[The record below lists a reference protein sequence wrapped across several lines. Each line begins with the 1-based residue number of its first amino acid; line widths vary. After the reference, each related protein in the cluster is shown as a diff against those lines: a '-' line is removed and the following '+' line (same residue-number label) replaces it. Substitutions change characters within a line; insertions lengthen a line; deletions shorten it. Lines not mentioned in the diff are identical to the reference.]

1 MLEQSEKRAFYIK
14 LFAVA
19 LVILGARLWLIQNF
33 GSSIPYWDQWDG
45 EAARVFLPW
54 LNGNLTFNHLFAV
67 HVDHRIFFTRILSL
81 SLLVLN
87 ERQWDPLLEVVVNAL
102 LSTSTAVLLILM
114 LNRLLGR
121 AFQNLIL
128 ITVAVLWSVPYAWEN
143 TLAGFQSQFYMMLLF
158 TLITLWGLLHDN
170 FSFKWWIGV
179 ILALSAIFTV
189 ASGFLILLVLIVI
202 KLYLIAIDTG
212 NRRSHLPTLFVSIII
227 TVISIMLL
235 TEVAHHASLQAS
247 NVTEF
252 MLAFGKPLAWP
263 WVTHPFASLVLY
275 LPFLALVF
283 RTLWLRRKPS
293 HAELF
298 VLALGGWVILQAASM
313 AYARGIGGRIPA
325 SRYMDILALG
335 VIVNLLAF
343 HFISQS
349 WYGLPGWLKPYVN
362 TYASLWKILVVAGIG
377 GLTVMGS
384 WPHIQQRS
392 LQYAEQIKNTR
403 EFIRTGKLST
413 LQKPHLHI
421 PYPKPKRLAGLLS
434 NPQLR
439 AILPHT
445 LTVPSLLQSSQSN
458 SSFVVNG
465 FYPTTGRYQN
475 ETTLGSYNNLGNKAT
490 GRFESTPIKL
500 ERSFMEIPVAGYLGQ
515 EGLKLQLVV
524 EGQPEPIAIIPPKL
538 ARQSW
543 VSCYVRTP
551 NQPFKLVAIDQRTD
565 QFGWFAFA
573 MPRSLGSLSFITI
586 WILEHGWMI
595 FIIGIALLSIRP
607 TFRGEHAG

>member
-33 GSSIPYWDQWDG
+33 GSSIPFWDQWG
-45 EAARVFLPW
+45 AEAANLYLPW
-54 LNGNLTFNHLFAV
+54 LNDNLTFNHLFAANNE
-67 HVDHRIFFTRILSL
+67 HRIFFTRILSL

-87 ERQWDPLLEVVVNAL
+87 EIQWDPLLEIVVNAL
-102 LSTSTAVLLILM
+102 LSTLTAVLLIAM
-114 LNRLLGR
+114 LNRFFGR

-158 TLITLWGLLHDN
+158 TLITLWGLLQDN

-179 ILALSAIFTV
+179 IFGLSAIFTV
-189 ASGFLILLVLIVI
+189 ASGFFILLVLIVL

-212 NRRSHLPTLFVSIII
+212 KRRTHLPTLLVSIAI
-227 TVISIMLL
+227 TSLSLMLIVRVSRH
-235 TEVAHHASLQAS
+235 EVLIA
-247 NVTEF
+247 NNITEF
-252 MLAFGKPLAWP
+252 MLAFGKALAWP

-283 RTLWLRRKPS
+283 RTLWLRRRPS

-298 VLALGGWVILQAASM
+298 VLALGGWIILQAATM
-313 AYARGIGGRIPA
+313 AYARGASGAIPA

-349 WYGLPGWLKPYVN
+349 WYGLPGWIKPYVN
-362 TYASLWKILVVAGIG
+362 TYASLWKMLVVSGIG
-377 GLTVMGS
+377 GLMVMGS

-413 LQKPHLHI
+413 LQKPYLHI

-445 LTVPSLLQSSQSN
+445 LTVPSLLQSSQN
-458 SSFVVNG
+458 NFPFVVNG

-475 ETTLGSYNNLGNKAT
+475 ETTLGSYNNLGDKAT

-500 ERSFMEIPVAGYLGQ
+500 EHSFMEIPVAGYLGQ

-524 EGQPEPIAIIPPKL
+524 EGQPEPITIIPPKL

-551 NQPFKLVAIDQRTD
+551 NQPFKLVAHDNRPD
-565 QFGWFAFA
+565 LWFAFA
-573 MPRSLGSLSFITI
+573 MPRSLGPLSFITI
-586 WILEHGWMI
+586 WILEHGWMV
-595 FIIGIALLSIRP
+595 FIIGIALLSIHP
-607 TFRGEHAG
+607 TFKC